1 MSLQVEYLDHTEANS
16 IQLDEVV
23 VKVNRSAAVVKGGRR
38 FSFSALTVVG
48 NREGVVGYGFGKAKE
63 VPSAVEKSNRDA
75 RKHLLRVPRVGGT
88 IPHEITGRFGASSVK
103 LIPAAPG
110 TGIIA
115 GNCVRALLELSGV
128 RDCLTKAY
136 GSTNAINLVKACV
149 DAISRLRTRERQAE
163 IRGVKVG

>member
-1 MSLQVEYLDHTEANS
+1 MPLHVQYLDHTEAATIS
-16 IQLDEVV
+16 IDDVV

-48 NREGVVGYGFGKAKE
+48 NRDGVVGFGFSKAKE

-88 IPHEITGRFGASSVK
+88 IPHETTGRFGSSSVK

-115 GNCVRALLELSGV
+115 GNCVRAVLELAGV

-136 GSTNAINLVKACV
+136 GSTNAINLVKASV
-149 DAISRLRTRERQAE
+149 DAISQLRTRETQE
-163 IRGVKVG
+163 QLRGVKLG

>member
-1 MSLQVEYLDHTEANS
+1 LALHVEYLDHTEAS
-16 IQLDEVV
+16 SLQLEEVV

-48 NREGVVGYGFGKAKE
+48 NRDGIVGFGFSKAKE

-75 RKHLLRVPRVGGT
+75 RKHLLRVPRIRTT
-88 IPHEITGRFGASSVK
+88 IPHEVTGQFGASAVK

-115 GNCVRALLELSGV
+115 GNCVRAVLELAGV
-128 RDCLTKAY
+128 RDCLTKVY
-136 GSTNAINLVKACV
+136 GSATAVNLVKASV
-149 DAISRLRTRERQAE
+149 DAISRLRTREQQEE
-163 IRGVKVG
+163 IRGVKLS

>member
-1 MSLQVEYLDHTEANS
+1 MALHVEYLDHTEAAS
-16 IQLDEVV
+16 LQLDEVV

-48 NREGVVGYGFGKAKE
+48 NRDGIVGYGFSKAKE

-75 RKHLLRVPRVGGT
+75 RKHLVRVPRRKT
-88 IPHEITGRFGASSVK
+88 SIPHEVMGRFGASSVK

-115 GNCVRALLELSGV
+115 GNCVRAVLELSGV
-128 RDCLTKAY
+128 KDCLTKSY
-136 GSTNAINLVKACV
+136 GSTTAVNLVKACI
-149 DAISRLRTRERQAE
+149 DAISQLRTRAQQEE
-163 IRGVKVG
+163 TRGVKLS